1 MEQGMLNNRQQE
13 QLQGIAAL
21 GRNEDTYLAHVAPDE
36 MIVPAQALRDN
47 PLLKVAIEKS
57 ISNYGID
64 PNQFLVGNGS
74 MDLNPLTGLPEFG
87 FLSKVW
93 KKAKKALKV
102 IAPIAAVVPGPWQ
115 PFAAVYQKGN
125 ALNNIAKGD
134 GGIGD
139 LLTLGAGGSQKIFGD
154 KGALKNISS
163 GSFKTM
169 GGGFGNA
176 LKNIGQVDKLDKL
189 GNVVQGET
197 VFNPFRYGAG
207 LGKTYLENQKQGYGG
222 IFSNVGGSDTFG
234 GQAFNA
240 VTSSGNPVGGM
251 MTAVGG
257 PQGQMMPTSNQSAGG
272 DITSWLNNNFNTS
285 DRTMING
292 QVAIR
297 SNDGNYYTE
306 EQAKQMYNQQSQPQS
321 SGMFGGKKSGQSYL
335 GTIEDFLKG
344 KKSDFSTSGSGRIGI
359 DRTGV
364 GSIFGGNPGQSG
376 IGRIEDFIK
385 GNPSDPVRD
394 SSGSMFGG
402 NLGLMGLSALAG
414 KIAYDS
420 AKDRMGGLAE
430 TPKVTM
436 DQLGRY
442 QMAQNLG
449 TGGSRADF
457 GLAPAPVALNFAK
470 GDAVEMEDYINK
482 MTNELI
488 ESYKKD
494 KKYRESS
501 LLPASY
507 IMNEEEE
514 ASSEA
519 AKRNDPMIG
528 LKPSYHLV
536 KGVIRILTGESGN
549 RIPQRKIDEI
559 KNMVRS
565 SVKEKQMTQMGF
577 NMGGMAELDMREGGE
592 SEGPGTGTSDDIPAM
607 LSDGEFVMTAKAT
620 KGAGAFGV
628 NKTKSGIELI
638 KGGSPSR
645 KKGVENMRELMN
657 IFEAI

>member
-1 MEQGMLNNRQQE
+1 MLNNIQKE

-36 MIVPAQALRDN
+36 MVVPAQALRDN

-64 PNQFLVGNGS
+64 PNQFLVGNGG

-93 KKAKKALKV
+93 KKAKGVIKK
-102 IAPIAAVVPGPWQ
+102 IAPIASVIPGPWQ

-139 LLTLGAGGSQKIFGD
+139 LLTLGAGGSQKIFGEG
-154 KGALKNISS
+154 GALKNISS
-163 GSFKTM
+163 GGFKTM
-169 GGGFGNA
+169 GGGFTDA

-197 VFNPFRYGAG
+197 VFNPFRYGAE
-207 LGKTYLENQKQGYGG
+207 LGKTYGENQRQGYGG
-222 IFSNVGGSDTFG
+222 IFSNVGGADTLG
-234 GQAFNA
+234 GQTFNTF
-240 VTSSGNPVGGM
+240 TSSGNPAGGIM
-251 MTAVGG
+251 NAVGG
-257 PQGQMMPTSNQSAGG
+257 PQGQMMLTSNQSGGG
-272 DITSWLNNNFNTS
+272 DITSWLNSNFNTN

-394 SSGSMFGG
+394 GGMFGG
-402 NLGLMGLSALAG
+402 NAGLMGLSALAG

-420 AKDRMGGLAE
+420 AKERMGGIAE

-457 GLAPAPVALNFAK
+457 GLAPAPLALDFAK

-494 KKYRESS
+494 KKYRESR

-507 IMNEEEE
+507 IMNEEQE
-514 ASSEA
+514 ALAEA
-519 AKRNDPMIG
+519 AKRNDPMTG

-607 LSDGEFVMTAKAT
+607 LSDGEFVMTAAAT
-620 KGAGAFGV
+620 RGAGAFNV

-638 KGGSPSR
+638 KGGSSSR
-645 KKGVENMRELMN
+645 EKGVENMRELMN

>member
-1 MEQGMLNNRQQE
+1 MEQGMLNNGQRQQLE
-13 QLQGIAAL
+13 GIAAL

-47 PLLKVAIEKS
+47 PLLKQAIQKS
-57 ISNYGID
+57 ISKYGID

-87 FLSKVW
+87 FLSKIW
-93 KKAKKALKV
+93 KKAKNVVKKV
-102 IAPIAAVVPGPWQ
+102 APIAINFIP
-115 PFAAVYQKGN
+115 
-125 ALNNIAKGD
+125 
-134 GGIGD
+134 GIGPLAKAALTTVAGKASGLSTKQA
-139 LLTLGAGGSQKIFGD
+139 LLGGALSYGGSKLFGGTPAAGAAGNTATATGGNIFSRAGEFLTKGKDGVGLFGNLGKGLGSMKEYAFKGQDGVGLFGNLKKGIGGFFGAGPQVPEGLEI
-154 KGALKNISS
+154 GADGMYVDAAGNTYGYQQLVDMGVMDRSGNIINTPQANLSNS
-163 GSFKTM
+163 
-169 GGGFGNA
+169 GGF
-176 LKNIGQVDKLDKL
+176 LDTVKNVIRPDQAGQSQL
-189 GNVVQGET
+189 GLIEDMIK
-197 VFNPFRYGAG
+197 
-207 LGKTYLENQKQGYGG
+207 GKT
-222 IFSNVGGSDTFG
+222 
-234 GQAFNA
+234 
-240 VTSSGNPVGGM
+240 
-251 MTAVGG
+251 
-257 PQGQMMPTSNQSAGG
+257 
-272 DITSWLNNNFNTS
+272 
-285 DRTMING
+285 
-292 QVAIR
+292 
-297 SNDGNYYTE
+297 
-306 EQAKQMYNQQSQPQS
+306 
-321 SGMFGGKKSGQSYL
+321 
-335 GTIEDFLKG
+335 
-344 KKSDFSTSGSGRIGI
+344 
-359 DRTGV
+359 
-364 GSIFGGNPGQSG
+364 
-376 IGRIEDFIK
+376 
-385 GNPSDPVRD
+385 SDPVRQ
-394 SSGSMFGG
+394 GGGFLGGTPGQGGGG
-402 NLGLMGLSALAG
+402 NAFSGLMGGLTSPMGLAG
-414 KIAYDS
+414 LTGLAAYMA
-420 AKDRMGGLAE
+420 AKKEEGGLSE

-482 MTNELI
+482 MTNQLV

-494 KKYRESS
+494 KKYRESR

-519 AKRNDPMIG
+519 AKRNDPMTG

-607 LSDGEFVMTAKAT
+607 LSDGEFVMTAAAT
-620 KGAGAFGV
+620 RGAGAFDV

-638 KGGSPSR
+638 KGGSASR
-645 KKGVENMRELMN
+645 EEGVKNMRELMN